1 MQTVQDDQYN
11 TDCDLIQDKHTVVQ
25 KKLFQIVEVITQVE
39 LENVAENVTMD
50 TSVGDATQHQP
61 DVVML
66 KQIQLPDFD
75 DKCTEWIASIDQL
88 DTAVHLNTNLT
99 YSQRIVNLKYCLSGP
114 PVETNDEPII
124 N

>member
-1 MQTVQDDQYN
+1 MRFGSRQAHSSPKEAI
-11 TDCDLIQDKHTVVQ
+11 LKG
-25 KKLFQIVEVITQVE
+25 EVITQVE

-50 TSVGDATQHQP
+50 TSVGDAKQHQP

-75 DKCTEWIASIDQL
+75 DNCTEWIASIDQL

-124 N
+124 NCHQLSEGKKSN